1 MAEPQRKPAPGGAAG
16 KQGAAPVIK
25 LTKQQQQNLAVI
37 AIVVAGALYVY
48 VKILMMP
55 AMSQYKEKAA
65 ILEVKSKELQDA
77 RTMVAKYPEFLKRA
91 SEISSRTEFIN
102 RRLPQDSNVSETIR
116 EITKRATESNI
127 NIIKFEPGKETVK
140 GEYKEMEIRVTFL
153 ATFRDLG
160 DFLTRLGYI
169 ERLTTSS
176 NLLIKGLTD
185 ADARNLGRIG
195 SENLSIEMSIKIYSF
210 V

>member
-1 MAEPQRKPAPGGAAG
+1 MADAPRKPAPGGAPG
-16 KQGAAPVIK
+16 KQGGAAGIK
-25 LTKQQQQNLAVI
+25 LTKKQQQNLAVI
-37 AIVVAGALYVY
+37 VIVAVGLIYVY

-55 AMSQYKEKAA
+55 AIAQYKEKAA

-127 NIIKFEPGKETVK
+127 NIIRFEPGKETVK
-140 GEYKEMEIRVTFL
+140 GEYKEMEIRVSFL

-176 NLLIKGLTD
+176 NLVIRGLSE
-185 ADARNLGRIG
+185 AEARGAGRIG
-195 SENLSIEMSIKIYSF
+195 SENLNIDMSIKIYSF
-210 V
+210 I